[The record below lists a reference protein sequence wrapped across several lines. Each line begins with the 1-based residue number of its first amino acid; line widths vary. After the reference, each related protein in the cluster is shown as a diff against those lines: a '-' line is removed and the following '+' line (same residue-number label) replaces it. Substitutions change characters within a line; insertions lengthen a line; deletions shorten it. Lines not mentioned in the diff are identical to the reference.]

1 MNAPLN
7 VVQMPVAKPVQHRG
21 EREFLTPEEL
31 KRFMKAA
38 KSKGPREHA
47 MFLFA
52 VAHGARAQEVC
63 NLKYSDL
70 QLEQGR
76 VFVDR
81 VKNSEES
88 LQHFL
93 QVPGNTLFNERK
105 AFEKWLAVRK
115 VNNPED
121 HVFNSRQST
130 KLNRVTVFNLF
141 REICETAGIPKSKAH
156 PHAAKHTL
164 AQLLMDNGAN
174 AFTIQKAL
182 GHKSIS
188 STLQYSKP
196 SGSQASEAIAA
207 AFKKAV

>member
-1 MNAPLN
+1 MNTLPN
-7 VVQMPVAKPVQHRG
+7 VLEMPAQRPRQHRG
-21 EREFLTPEEL
+21 EREYLTPEEL
-31 KRFMKAA
+31 KRFMRAA
-38 KSKGPREHA
+38 KLKGPREHC

-52 VAHGARAQEVC
+52 VAHGARAQEIC
-63 NLKYSDL
+63 NLKFGDL
-70 QLEQGR
+70 QLDQNR

-81 VKNSEES
+81 VKNSEDS

-93 QVPGNTLFNERK
+93 AVPGNSLFDERK
-105 AFEKWLAVRK
+105 TFEKWLSVRK

-121 HVFNSRQST
+121 HIFNSRQSS
-130 KLNRVTVFNLF
+130 KLSRVTVFNLF

-188 STLQYSKP
+188 STLEYTKP
-196 SGSQASEAIAA
+196 SNSAASEAIAA
-207 AFKKAV
+207 AFKAGL